1 MAHKYSRLD
10 LEECTVRQY
19 LVELSR
25 QCWVECEGF
34 SGKRPFGNSG
44 WQLEVAMALADGG
57 FVARTLDSD
66 GNWLANDESE
76 VDELVNRCFDRLA
89 AG

>member
-1 MAHKYSRLD
+1 
-10 LEECTVRQY
+10 
-19 LVELSR
+19 
-25 QCWVECEGF
+25 
-34 SGKRPFGNSG
+34 
-44 WQLEVAMALADGG
+44 MALADGG